1 MKKLLKRIAA
11 VNDLSAFGKCSLTV
25 VIPVLSAM
33 GYEVCPIVTS
43 YLSAHT
49 GFKDPA
55 NFDLSHTTRAVV
67 NHLDTLGVT
76 FDAVFT
82 GYIPTVA
89 QMEDVKQFIIK
100 NKLEKRLIM
109 VDPVLGD
116 EGKLYT
122 FFDNATVKKMRELC
136 LYADVITPNYTE
148 ACFLANLPYKEML
161 TKEQVRILIDKLNAF
176 GMANKIVI
184 TSVPVDNKMCMAV
197 SEFGELEIIECE
209 YVKGQ
214 YCGAGDVF
222 SSVVLGKLLEGNNIL
237 DAALFSH
244 KALAEIITE
253 TYNMGGTWE
262 QGLVYE
268 KFFNFSI
275 DKS

>member
-11 VNDLSAFGKCSLTV
+11 VNDLSTFGKCSLTV

-49 GFKDPA
+49 GFENPA
-55 NFDLSHTTRAVV
+55 NFDLSHTTKDITS
-67 NHLDTLGVT
+67 HLEKLGVD

-82 GYIPTVA
+82 GYIPTVF
-89 QMEDVKQFIIK
+89 QMEDIKQFMIK
-100 NKLEKRLIM
+100 NKLLKKLIM

-116 EGKLYT
+116 DGKLYT
-122 FFDNATVKKMRELC
+122 FFDNTTVKKMRELC

-161 TKEQVRILIDKLNAF
+161 TKENVRTLIDKLNAF

-184 TSVPVDNKMCMAV
+184 TSVPVEDKTCMVV

-209 YVKGQ
+209 YVEGI

-222 SSVVLGKLLEGNNIL
+222 SSILLGKLLEGQNIM
-237 DAALFSH
+237 DSALYSH
-244 KALAEIITE
+244 RALTEIIKE
-253 TYNMGGTWE
+253 THALGGTWE

-268 KFFNFSI
+268 KFFKFMI